1 MLMKRSHI
9 CTYGLTLTVAALGIT
24 GCGGGGAGD
33 SAPVVLPA
41 KQAAENYIVS
51 GVLKETDGFAMP
63 GSVALTATDAAGNP
77 VKLYSDK
84 TGGALITSAVIVG
97 DDGMIN
103 FYVDNNALLPV
114 TIKAAGSSSIPNHIA
129 SSAKFTITK
138 PGSTFFVINIID
150 MDVPASGVLP
160 HYENG
165 TMDADDSLTVP
176 FDMTVSSANVKIPS
190 GTIFQTAGNT
200 NLKGTVKASLTQFAS
215 STTTADL
222 IPASVFTHDPNTDL
236 NDVILAQSDL
246 ENFPG
251 GMNSALINGNSGY
264 FTTAGFV
271 AVEVADANG
280 NQAKKLANGTFD
292 IRMNISAD
300 VVNPLT
306 NLPIVVGDIIPIFTY
321 DEKTMTWIPDGSR
334 TVQQDAAGLFVVHNT
349 NHFSFWNLGWA
360 VTGATQ
366 SCTATIN
373 VPAPTATAPNDAFSM
388 PLNLKA
394 TLTPVKNTGGK
405 RTNVV
410 NTLLTGI
417 KPAND
422 GTITLSNVPNQL
434 MDVVMTDTTNKVIYS
449 KSGVNL
455 CTMTPPLSV
464 VYNAPVSKKS
474 VPVTV
479 KVIEF
484 CSQNPKVTQVVP
496 NTLTTVTT
504 PVNNGKNKPPVA
516 YVPIASGVTDLTGT
530 YVYQL
535 NPCSSS
541 TSYVVSAYDRRS
553 ALFVPASAPLIVVS
567 GKPQTVT
574 ISIPVQCK
582 PVSGSSGLSF

>member
-1 MLMKRSHI
+1 M
-9 CTYGLTLTVAALGIT
+9 V
-24 GCGGGGAGD
+24 
-33 SAPVVLPA
+33 
-41 KQAAENYIVS
+41 
-51 GVLKETDGFAMP
+51 
-63 GSVALTATDAAGNP
+63 
-77 VKLYSDK
+77 
-84 TGGALITSAVIVG
+84 
-97 DDGMIN
+97 N
-103 FYVDNNALLPV
+103 FYVDKNASLPV
-114 TIKAAGSSSIPNHIA
+114 TIMAAGSSLIPNHIA

-138 PGSTFFVINIID
+138 PGSTYFVINIID

-176 FDMTVSSANVKIPS
+176 FDMTVSSANVKIPA
-190 GTIFQTAGNT
+190 GTVFQTAGNT

-222 IPASVFTHDPNTDL
+222 IPASVFTHDPNTDE
-236 NDVILAQSDL
+236 NDVILPQSDL

-251 GMNSALINGNSGY
+251 GMNSALINGESGY
-264 FTTAGFV
+264 FTTAGVV
-271 AVEVADANG
+271 AVEVADASG

-292 IRMNISAD
+292 IRMNISAG
-300 VVNPLT
+300 VINPLT
-306 NLPIVVGDIIPIFTY
+306 DLPVVAGDVIPIFTY
-321 DEKTMTWIPDGSR
+321 DEKTMTWVADGNG
-334 TVQQDAAGLFVVHNT
+334 TVQQDATGLFVVHNT

-360 VTGATQ
+360 VTGATK
-366 SCTATIN
+366 SCSATIN
-373 VPAPTATAPNDAFSM
+373 VPAPTAAAPNDAFSM

-394 TLTPVKNTGGK
+394 TLTPVKSGGK

-422 GTITLSNVPNQL
+422 ATITLSNVPNQL
-434 MDVVMTDTTNKVIYS
+434 MDIVMTDTTNKVIYS
-449 KSGVNL
+449 KTGVNL
-455 CTMTPPLSV
+455 CTTVPPLSV
-464 VYNAPVSKKS
+464 IYNAPVSKKA
-474 VPVTV
+474 VAVTV

-484 CSQNPKVTQVVP
+484 CSQDPKLTQVVP
-496 NTLTTVTT
+496 NTLTTVST

-535 NPCSSS
+535 NPCSST
-541 TSYVVSAYDRRS
+541 TSYIISAYDRRT
-553 ALFVPASAPLIVVS
+553 AIFVPAPAPVTVVS
-567 GKPQTVT
+567 GNPQTVT

-582 PVSGSSGLSF
+582 PVSGASGLSF